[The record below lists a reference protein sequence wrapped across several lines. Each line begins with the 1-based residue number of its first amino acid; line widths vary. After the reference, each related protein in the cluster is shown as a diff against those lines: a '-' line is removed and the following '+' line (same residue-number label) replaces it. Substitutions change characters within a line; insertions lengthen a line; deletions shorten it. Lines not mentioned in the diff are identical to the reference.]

1 MKTGAAVL
9 LALLALGLTA
19 CGGSSTE
26 TTTASSTPAT
36 TPATPPADT
45 AGTDTAATDTGEPGK
60 YPAAARESFLSAC
73 TASAAQEQCQCALS
87 YLEKNVPID
96 ELVKA
101 GLESSK
107 GSMPKVLADAVAE
120 CT

>member
-26 TTTASSTPAT
+26 TTTATSTPPAT
-36 TPATPPADT
+36 TPADT
-45 AGTDTAATDTGEPGK
+45 EPTDTAAADTGEPGK
-60 YPAAARESFLSAC
+60 YPDAARESFLSAC
-73 TASAAQEQCQCALS
+73 TASADSEQCECALS
-87 YLEKNVPID
+87 YLEKNVPIE